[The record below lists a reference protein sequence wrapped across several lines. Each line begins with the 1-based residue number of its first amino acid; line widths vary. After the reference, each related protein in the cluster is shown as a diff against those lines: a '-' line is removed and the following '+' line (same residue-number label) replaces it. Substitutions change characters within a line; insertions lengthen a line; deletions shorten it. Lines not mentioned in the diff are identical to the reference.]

1 MTVSDKTDDRWGQ
14 IVALVDE
21 HIYMSVNQ
29 LSELC
34 HASNITIRRDLE
46 KLDRQKRL
54 RRTHGGAASL
64 STHDKQNGNSEAS
77 EAGHSE
83 VPLFDRLDV
92 LVTADILPKFAS
104 LIQKNKRKKKIPI
117 IAELMPL
124 PDTESCVSVDNYQ
137 AGFDL
142 GQWAGRYAGDH
153 WNGQA
158 RVLDLTYHRP
168 NARARSQGFM
178 AGLHD
183 VLPSSEL
190 MLSINTQSR
199 YDMAYQLTRD
209 AFTVYPGINIIF
221 AINDIS
227 AFGALNACKDL
238 ALDLNQIIILPF
250 GIEGQKMI
258 ETIMKGEYIAAA
270 VCMFPEIVATVCVE
284 AAIAAYNNNP
294 LPPQLITPYCVVSRE
309 TLSEL
314 YKKTSDGWQL
324 QWHKIPQQ
332 LINLPLP
339 VHPDHPNKNRPLP
352 KRLGFIYTFVEHDWY
367 KTISRTMQ
375 KYTADLGIALEVVD
389 FEQTLK
395 DEIHLRRIEIAQRA
409 ANEVK
414 EGDTILIDAGPIS
427 RELAEQLINHK
438 RITVITNSMAVL
450 EVLKDSPA
458 EITLISTGGAFR
470 RSSQLFIG
478 PTAESALK
486 EFRIDKLLLMVTG
499 ISKNFGLYHT
509 NISEVTIKQLMI
521 RAAREVI
528 LLADYSCF
536 QEEAFIQVAPISV
549 VQKLITDDALP
560 ASTRLEL
567 GTLGVTVIL
576 AAM

>member
-1 MTVSDKTDDRWGQ
+1 
-14 IVALVDE
+14 
-21 HIYMSVNQ
+21 
-29 LSELC
+29 
-34 HASNITIRRDLE
+34 
-46 KLDRQKRL
+46 
-54 RRTHGGAASL
+54 
-64 STHDKQNGNSEAS
+64 
-77 EAGHSE
+77 
-83 VPLFDRLDV
+83 
-92 LVTADILPKFAS
+92 VTADILPKFAS

-117 IAELMPL
+117 IAESMPL
-124 PDTESCVSVDNYQ
+124 PDTDSCVTVDNYQ

-142 GQWAGRYAGDH
+142 GQWAGRYASDH

-168 NARARSQGFM
+168 NARARSKGFM

-183 VLPSSEL
+183 VLPSTEL

-238 ALDLNQIIILPF
+238 ALDLNRIIILPF
-250 GIEGQKMI
+250 GIEGQTMI
-258 ETIMKGEYIAAA
+258 EMVMKGEYIPAA
-270 VCMFPEIVATVCVE
+270 VCMFPEVVATVCVE
-284 AAIAAYNNNP
+284 AAIAAYNNKP

-309 TLSEL
+309 TLPDL
-314 YKKTSDGWQL
+314 YKKTSEGWQL
-324 QWHKIPQQ
+324 QWHMIPCN
-332 LINLPLP
+332 LNLPLP

-395 DEIHLRRIEIAQRA
+395 DEIHLRRIDITRRA

-414 EGDTILIDAGPIS
+414 EGDTILIDTGPIS
-427 RELAEQLINHK
+427 RELAEQLLNHK
-438 RITVITNSMAVL
+438 NITVITNSMAVL

-486 EFRIDKLLLMVTG
+486 EFRIDKLFLMVTG
-499 ISKNFGLYHT
+499 ISKNFDLYHT
-509 NISEVTIKQLMI
+509 NISEVTIKQSMI

-536 QEEAFIQVAPISV
+536 QEEALIQVAPISV
-549 VQKLITDDALP
+549 VHKLITDDALP

-567 GTLGVTVIL
+567 STLGVTVIL

>member
-1 MTVSDKTDDRWGQ
+1 MTVSDKTDDRWEQ

-21 HIYMSVNQ
+21 HIYLSVNQ

-34 HASNITIRRDLE
+34 HVSNITIRRDLE

-64 STHDKQNGNSEAS
+64 STPIKPNGNLEAS
-77 EAGHSE
+77 EAGRPE
-83 VPLFDRLDV
+83 VPLFDRVDV
-92 LVTADILPKFAS
+92 LVTADIQPKFAS

-117 IAELMPL
+117 IAESMPL
-124 PDTESCVSVDNYQ
+124 PDTESCVTVDNYQ

-142 GQWAGRYAGDH
+142 GQWAGRYADEH

-168 NARARSQGFM
+168 NASARSQGFM

-227 AFGALNACKDL
+227 ALGALNACKDL
-238 ALDLNQIIILPF
+238 ALDPNRIIILPF
-250 GIEGQKMI
+250 GIEGQTMI
-258 ETIMKGEYIAAA
+258 EMVMKGEYIAAA
-270 VCMFPEIVATVCVE
+270 VCMFPEIVAIVCVE

-309 TLSEL
+309 TLPEL
-314 YKKTSDGWQL
+314 YKKTSEGWQL
-324 QWHKIPQQ
+324 QWNKIPSN
-332 LINLPLP
+332 INLPLP
-339 VHPDHPNKNRPLP
+339 VHPDHPNKYRPLP
-352 KRLGFIYTFVEHDWY
+352 KRLGFIYTFIEHDWY

-375 KYTADLGIALEVVD
+375 NYTADLGIALEVVD

-395 DEIHLRRIEIAQRA
+395 DEIHMRRIEITHRA

-427 RELAEQLINHK
+427 RELAEQLLHHK
-438 RITVITNSMAVL
+438 NITVITNSMAVL
-450 EVLKDSPA
+450 EVFKDSPA

-486 EFRIDKLLLMVTG
+486 EFRIDKLFLMVTG

-536 QEEAFIQVAPISV
+536 QEEALIQVAPISV

-567 GTLGVTVIL
+567 STLGVTVIL